1 MLNGLCATVKTRI
14 QAIFLLLVIT
24 FSYSAGAC
32 QCSLPVFGAYET
44 ATLHSIEQLQVET
57 LVDSGATTTALDAKN
72 IKMHINRFGQRWVYY
87 DFIHRPT
94 GKTVAMHQPVSRVV
108 RIITHSGPPK
118 ARAVIKGT
126 ISVGGIERTVEMS
139 LINRSNFPQ
148 QLLIGRNYLKNTALI
163 DSGGR
168 NLQKGR

>member
-1 MLNGLCATVKTRI
+1 VNTRI
-14 QAIFLLLVIT
+14 QSFFLLLVT
-24 FSYSAGAC
+24 SFSAGAC
-32 QCSLPVFGAYET
+32 ECARGLPVFGAYEF
-44 ATLHSIEQLQVET
+44 ATLHSIGQFRVET

-72 IKMHINRFGQRWVYY
+72 IRMHINRLGRRWVYY
-87 DFIHRPT
+87 DFVHKPT

-118 ARAVIKGT
+118 VRAVVKGT

-139 LINRSNFPQ
+139 LIDRNNFPQ
-148 QLLIGRNYLKNTALI
+148 QLLLGRNYLKGTALI

-168 NLQKGR
+168 YLQKGN